1 MATSIQPPSI
11 HVDLRCDPGVVD
23 AADRMLGRLDSVSGE
38 DALTGLRAVLSTLV
52 SAVPPDGSTA
62 VSLELWVASL
72 QAVQLI
78 ARYRRDGVLGEPP
91 DLHPGAIALVQR
103 CAPRWS
109 AERTASE
116 TVVRAR
122 LDLARPTASR
132 RRGLGQSSLPPL
144 GPRIPVTAPVP
155 SRQRQCG

>member
-1 MATSIQPPSI
+1 MATSMQPPSI
-11 HVDLRCDPGVVD
+11 HVNLRCDPGVVE
-23 AADRMLGRLDSVSGE
+23 AADGMLDRLDSVIGE
-38 DALTGLRAVLSTLV
+38 DALTGLRAVLRTLV

-72 QAVQLI
+72 PAIQLI
-78 ARYRRDGVLGEPP
+78 ARYRCDGVTGEPP

-103 CAPRWS
+103 CAPQWS
-109 AERTASE
+109 AERTVSE

-132 RRGLGQSSLPPL
+132 AGG
-144 GPRIPVTAPVP
+144 G
-155 SRQRQCG
+155 

>member
-1 MATSIQPPSI
+1 MATSMQPPWI
-11 HVDLRCDPGVVD
+11 HVDLRCDPGVAE
-23 AADRMLGRLDSVSGE
+23 AADRTVDRLDSVIGE
-38 DALTGLRAVLSTLV
+38 DALTGLRAVLRTLV

-78 ARYRRDGVLGEPP
+78 ARYRCGGVTGEPP

-103 CAPRWS
+103 CAPQWN
-109 AERTASE
+109 AERTVSE

-122 LDLARPTASR
+122 LDLACLTASR
-132 RRGLGQSSLPPL
+132 TGG
-144 GPRIPVTAPVP
+144 G
-155 SRQRQCG
+155 

>member
-1 MATSIQPPSI
+1 MATSMQPPSI
-11 HVDLRCDPGVVD
+11 HVDLRCDPGVVE
-23 AADRMLGRLDSVSGE
+23 AADRTLDRLDSVIGA
-38 DALTGLRAVLSTLV
+38 DALTGLRAVLRTLV

-78 ARYRRDGVLGEPP
+78 VRYRSDGVTGEPP

-103 CAPRWS
+103 CAPQWS
-109 AERTASE
+109 AERTVSD

-132 RRGLGQSSLPPL
+132 TRGG
-144 GPRIPVTAPVP
+144 
-155 SRQRQCG
+155 

>member
-1 MATSIQPPSI
+1 MATSVQPRSI
-11 HVDLRCDPGVVD
+11 HVDLRCDPGAAE
-23 AADRMLGRLDSVSGE
+23 AADRMLDRLDAVIGE
-38 DALTGLRAVLSTLV
+38 DALTGLRAVVRTLV

-78 ARYRRDGVLGEPP
+78 AGYRCDDVTGEAP

-103 CAPRWS
+103 WAPQWS

-122 LDLARPTASR
+122 LDLERLTGRA
-132 RRGLGQSSLPPL
+132 
-144 GPRIPVTAPVP
+144 
-155 SRQRQCG
+155 